1 MSDDAGSLRERL
13 EERSTEELLE
23 IVRAHDTDEWLPEV
37 FPLAE
42 EILRNRGVEL
52 ATEAAAGSG
61 DAEAESPDDP
71 FVAIAGFATVVESEA
86 CRSALTAAGFTVA
99 GADKFL
105 LQVDPAL
112 GPALGGFRLGVP
124 ASQAEDARQFL
135 AAAET
140 GELSEGL
147 LQCPACGSTE
157 VDAQKDS
164 TRAGTFANTLLVGP
178 VVRDVSV
185 SFRCR
190 ACGEKWE

>member
-1 MSDDAGSLRERL
+1 MSDDAGSLRERP

-42 EILRNRGVEL
+42 EILRNRGVEP
-52 ATEAAAGSG
+52 ATEAAADSE
-61 DAEAESPDDP
+61 DAEAEAPDDP
-71 FVAIAGFATVVESEA
+71 FVAIAGFVTVVESEA

-147 LQCPACGSTE
+147 LECPACGSAE
-157 VDAQKDS
+157 VDAHKDS
-164 TRAGTFANTLLVGP
+164 TRSGTLINTLMVGP
-178 VVRDVSV
+178 VIRDVSV

-190 ACGEKWE
+190 ACGEKFE

>member
-1 MSDDAGSLRERL
+1 MSDDTDSLRQRL

-42 EILRNRGVEL
+42 EILRSRGVDVS
-52 ATEAAAGSG
+52 TEADETD
-61 DAEAESPDDP
+61 DAEATSPDDP

-147 LQCPACGSTE
+147 LECPACGSTE

-164 TRAGTFANTLLVGP
+164 TRSGTLVNTLLVGP
-178 VVRDVSV
+178 VVRDVTV

-190 ACGEKWE
+190 ACGEKFE

>member
-1 MSDDAGSLRERL
+1 VSDSLRQSL

-42 EILRNRGVEL
+42 EILRTRGIAI
-52 ATEAAAGSG
+52 ATEAGADSEY
-61 DAEAESPDDP
+61 AEATSPADP

-99 GADKFL
+99 DADKFL

-112 GPALGGFRLGVP
+112 GPALGGFHLGVP

-147 LQCPACGSTE
+147 LECPACGSAE
-157 VDAQKDS
+157 VDAQKHS
-164 TRAGTFANTLLVGP
+164 TRSGTLINTLMVGP
-178 VVRDVSV
+178 VIRDVSV

-190 ACGEKWE
+190 ACDEKWE

>member
-1 MSDDAGSLRERL
+1 MSEEMDSLRQRL

-23 IVRAHDTDEWLPEV
+23 IVRAHDTDEWLPEI

-42 EILRNRGVEL
+42 EILRHRGIAI
-52 ATEAAAGSG
+52 ATEAAPASE
-61 DAEAESPDDP
+61 DAEAPSPDDP

-86 CRSALTAAGFTVA
+86 CQSALTAAGFTVV

-140 GELSEGL
+140 GELSEGML
-147 LQCPACGSTE
+147 ECQACGSTE

-164 TRAGTFANTLLVGP
+164 TRSGTFVNTLLVGP